1 MVFDTCKRPDKIK
14 QSNVKGGSIMS
25 VDKFIDEANEILRN
39 PASRVFVESCVLSR
53 EGEGDYLKYNL
64 DTKEGRK
71 AWKDAAPKGVERFVI
86 EDGEPWARQYGE
98 HLFELAL
105 AELAPEW

>member
-1 MVFDTCKRPDKIK
+1 MLNRAK
-14 QSNVKGGSIMS
+14 QRNIKGGSIMS
-25 VDKFIDEANEILRN
+25 VDKFMDEAQEITSK
-39 PASRVFVESCVLSR
+39 PASMVFAISSALPR

-98 HLFELAL
+98 HLIELAL
-105 AELAPEW
+105 TELAPEW

>member
-1 MVFDTCKRPDKIK
+1 
-14 QSNVKGGSIMS
+14 MS
-25 VDKFIDEANEILRN
+25 VDKFMDEAQEITSN
-39 PASRVFVESCVLSR
+39 PASIMFAESCVLSR

-64 DTKEGRK
+64 GTKEGRK

-86 EDGEPWARQYGE
+86 EDGEPWARRYGE

-105 AELAPEW
+105 TELAPEW